1 MNLKLNDLF
10 LHTKAKLRDNGVDA
24 FADAEIIDCCS
35 LAYEEVCKELGIF
48 RKIVSLAPFE
58 KRDNEQFY
66 PKPSDMV
73 SIVALK
79 HNGQILPIKSFD
91 SVHSVARF
99 TQVCGYTL
107 HDSIV
112 VVNGRENESIE
123 VAYSYTK
130 AINDLDESLELP
142 SIALDTLQNYTLY
155 LLKRENRTDALQK
168 ASVYLQFYQHSLA
181 MLKNAI
187 LSVKNSKK
195 IVSTYRVV

>member
-1 MNLKLNDLF
+1 MSLKLNDLF

-48 RKIVSLAPFE
+48 RKTIELKPFE
-58 KRDNEQFY
+58 QQGNEQFY

-79 HNGQILPIKSFD
+79 HNGQIMPIKSFD
-91 SVHSVARF
+91 SVHSVERYSD
-99 TQVCGYTL
+99 VCGYVL
-107 HDSIV
+107 HDTIV
-112 VVNGRENESIE
+112 IVNGKEGMRIE
-123 VAYSYTK
+123 LAYSYTK
-130 AINDLDESLELP
+130 AIHDLNENLELP
-142 SIALDTLQNYTLY
+142 TIALEPLQNYTLY

-168 ASVYLQFYQHSLA
+168 ANVYLQFYQHSLA
-181 MLKNAI
+181 GLKNCI
-187 LSVKNSKK
+187 LGVKNSKK

>member
-1 MNLKLNDLF
+1 MKLNDLF
-10 LHTKAKLRDNGVDA
+10 LHTKSKLRDNGVDA

-48 RKIVSLAPFE
+48 RKIVSLSPFE
-58 KRDNEQFY
+58 KRGNEQFY

-91 SVHSVARF
+91 SVHSVERF
-99 TQVCGYTL
+99 SDICGYTL
-107 HDSIV
+107 HDAIV
-112 VVNGRENESIE
+112 VVNGKENESIE

-130 AINDLDESLELP
+130 TINDLNESLELP
-142 SIALDTLQNYTLY
+142 TIALETLQNYTLY

-168 ASVYLQFYQHSLA
+168 ASVYLQFYQHSLIG
-181 MLKNAI
+181 LKNAI